1 MVKGAAS
8 SQEEGTL
15 MKIFR
20 PIDSAD
26 LDKRI
31 HKEFKKDTD
40 YDIFHKK
47 DGRIVVHFWDEEYL
61 KNNPDKDGRN
71 SVVDKLTIIKK
82 ILKTNIKQW
91 DETQHDPVEEF
102 KLLVKIIEDKQ

>member
-1 MVKGAAS
+1 MAAVGPAGTGRRLILHMVNTNRK
-8 SQEEGTL
+8 EK

-20 PIDSAD
+20 PISSSN

-61 KNNPDKDGRN
+61 KNNPDKDGR
-71 SVVDKLTIIKK
+71 KK
-82 ILKTNIKQW
+82 
-91 DETQHDPVEEF
+91 
-102 KLLVKIIEDKQ
+102 

>member
-1 MVKGAAS
+1 
-8 SQEEGTL
+8 

-20 PIDSAD
+20 PISSGD

-71 SVVDKLTIIKK
+71 PAVDKLKQ
-82 ILKTNIKQW
+82 ILEICKTNAKSW
-91 DETQHDPVEEF
+91 DPDQHDGAAEF
-102 KLLVKIIEDKQ
+102 KSICDLIEEKGWYKK